1 MFGVLFL
8 QARGSQFFLI
18 LESAPCGWGWKVCE
32 GFLVGKLLSVFWW
45 MDLGLSLESNAV
57 SSNEFGVSMNLV

>member
-1 MFGVLFL
+1 MCGVEPM
-8 QARGSQFFLI
+8 A
-18 LESAPCGWGWKVCE
+18 CE

-45 MDLGLSLESNAV
+45 MDLRLLSLEGNAV

>member
-1 MFGVLFL
+1 MCGVGPM
-8 QARGSQFFLI
+8 A
-18 LESAPCGWGWKVCE
+18 CE

-45 MDLGLSLESNAV
+45 MDLGLLSLEGNAV